1 MNSPAAEVQKALFE
15 ALVGDAALTAMLGG
29 EKIFDHAPAD
39 VRFPYVTF
47 GRISLY
53 DWSTSTESGTEQ
65 FFTLHVWSK
74 ARGKKETLTI
84 MGEVRSRLD
93 DADMALG
100 AHHLVGLRFETG
112 EVRYD
117 EDVAVHHGL
126 LRFRAVTEAVA

>member
-1 MNSPAAEVQKALFE
+1 MKSPAADVQKALFE
-15 ALVGDAALTAMLGG
+15 ALASDAALTAMLGG
-29 EKIFDHAPAD
+29 KKIFDHAPAD

-47 GRISLY
+47 GRTSLY

-74 ARGKKETLTI
+74 AKGKKETLAI
-84 MGEVRSRLD
+84 MDEVRSRLH
-93 DADMALG
+93 DADIALG
-100 AHHLVGLRFETG
+100 THDLVSLRFETG

-126 LRFRAVTEAVA
+126 LHFRAVIETAA